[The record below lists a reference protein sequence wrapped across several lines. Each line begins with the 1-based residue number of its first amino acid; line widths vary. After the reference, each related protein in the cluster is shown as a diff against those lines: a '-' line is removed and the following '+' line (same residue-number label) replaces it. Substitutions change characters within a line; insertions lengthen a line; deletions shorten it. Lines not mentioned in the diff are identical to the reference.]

1 VDSLGGAVAAIEA
14 GFFQEEIASS
24 AYAQQLRVEGGE
36 TVIVGVNKFGDGQ
49 DPPIIPAPD
58 FSALERE
65 QVARLQATR
74 AARDASTVEQALGA
88 LRDAAPSF
96 LPSHEGAR
104 VELMPLIIEAVRARA
119 SVGEIAGALGTVWG
133 KYRPV

>member
-1 VDSLGGAVAAIEA
+1 
-14 GFFQEEIASS
+14 
-24 AYAQQLRVEGGE
+24 
-36 TVIVGVNKFGDGQ
+36 
-49 DPPIIPAPD
+49 
-58 FSALERE
+58 
-65 QVARLQATR
+65 LQATR